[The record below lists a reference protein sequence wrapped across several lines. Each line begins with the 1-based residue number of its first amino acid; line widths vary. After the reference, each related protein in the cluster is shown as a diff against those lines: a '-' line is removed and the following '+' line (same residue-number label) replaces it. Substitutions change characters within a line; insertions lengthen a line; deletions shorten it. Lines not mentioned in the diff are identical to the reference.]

1 MGRTIHKEKDVEF
14 DIESGEN
21 TSEEETSNDE
31 RDSRNGFPWSWNGV
45 LNLDGSEKGKNGI
58 ESCSNSSNSGDF
70 VGVEDYNLELLVDK
84 GLEHVH
90 GNHGHHGK
98 HGKQKSMFGNPRK
111 PQKPPLPP
119 KGPSLDAGD
128 HRFVKELAEL
138 ALRKRA
144 RVKKMNAVKRMKA
157 GKPPSTSSYTNLSA
171 MVITIV
177 FFLVIILHGIR
188 SASSA
193 AVGLTASPETTVVAD
208 ESLISIQYPANFNS
222 TDGNGPGSHFPSL
235 QEG

>member
-1 MGRTIHKEKDVEF
+1 MGRTIQRDKDVDF

-21 TSEEETSNDE
+21 TSEEDTSNDE

-58 ESCSNSSNSGDF
+58 ESCSNSSNSGGF
-70 VGVEDYNLELLVDK
+70 GGVEDYNLELLVDR
-84 GLEHVH
+84 GIEHD
-90 GNHGHHGK
+90 HGK
-98 HGKQKSMFGNPRK
+98 HGKQKSKSGNPRK

-119 KGPSLDAGD
+119 KGPSLHAGD

-144 RVKKMNAVKRMKA
+144 RVKKMNAVKKMRA

-177 FFLVIILHGIR
+177 FFLVIILHAKTLLAGIR

-193 AVGLTASPETTVVAD
+193 AVGLTASPDTTVVAG

-222 TDGNGPGSHFPSL
+222 SDGNGPGSHFPRL